1 MVIKMYNDYKLPFTK
16 SLILKHLDKT
26 YKREYQNSLLYKKL
40 NKHSERLKCIGKL
53 ELLEALFIEMENYK

>member
-1 MVIKMYNDYKLPFTK
+1 MYNDYKLPFTK
-16 SLILKHLDKT
+16 SLILKYLNKQ